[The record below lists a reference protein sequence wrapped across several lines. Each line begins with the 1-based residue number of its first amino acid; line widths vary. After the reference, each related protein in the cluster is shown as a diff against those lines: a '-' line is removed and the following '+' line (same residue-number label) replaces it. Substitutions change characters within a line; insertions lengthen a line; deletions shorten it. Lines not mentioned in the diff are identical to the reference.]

1 MKAVL
6 RLEALVIDNVG
17 EDGPGTVGEVLS
29 LEEEIALRNGS
40 DVDVTARGSN
50 KRASALSISVSPVEV
65 QHHVSDDYW
74 RAKVLV

>member
-17 EDGPGTVGEVLS
+17 EDGPGTAGEVLS
-29 LEEEIALRNGS
+29 LGEEIALRNGS
-40 DVDVTARGSN
+40 DLDVTARGSN
-50 KRASALSISVSPVEV
+50 KRASARSISVSPVEV

-74 RAKVLV
+74 RAKGLV